1 VNTEDNDGTPVNMLA
16 NLEAIFAEQ
25 RGVFTRVPE
34 DTVERLAREIANA
47 PRVLVYGAGR
57 TGLVL
62 QAFAMRLMHL
72 GIDGHFVGQLATPP
86 IREGDLL
93 LVTLALGR
101 LPTADAFIGTARA
114 SGARVAAI
122 SARPE
127 LVQAADLVV
136 PLPAQTMGDL
146 PASILPLGS
155 PFELALSLLC
165 DLTVVELMAVLGR
178 SNSEL
183 AARHA
188 NLL

>member
-1 VNTEDNDGTPVNMLA
+1 MTEM
-16 NLEAIFAEQ
+16 
-25 RGVFTRVPE
+25 RGVFARVPA
-34 DTVERLAREIANA
+34 DAVVQLAREIANA
-47 PRVLVYGAGR
+47 NRVLVYGAGR

-62 QAFAMRLMHL
+62 QAFSMRLMHL

-93 LVTLALGR
+93 VVTLALGR
-101 LPTADAFIGTARA
+101 LPTGDALIGTAKA
-114 SGARVAAI
+114 TGARVAVI

-136 PLPAQTMGDL
+136 PLPAQTMLD
-146 PASILPLGS
+146 PTTSILPLGS
-155 PFELALSLLC
+155 PFELALALLC
-165 DLTVVELMAVLGR
+165 DLTVVELMTLLGR
-178 SNSEL
+178 SNAEL